1 MDVAAVLAQQQQN
14 NKCSKSLTLSLSL
27 PLSISLAVVPITFC
41 KLHTHSRLYKP
52 YQSVQ
57 SADPQ
62 QTLQTLSV
70 CSNGRPTADF
80 TNPISLFNF
89 HTHRRLYKPY
99 QFVQIPHP
107 PQTLQTLSVCSNGT
121 PTADFTNPISLFK
134 PRHPQ
139 VRLESSPR
147 KAVIYPSAAPLW
159 EAQMLCW
166 LAFGEHEALKR
177 YSKRLHSC
185 ERLGASGTVWR
196 RLEASRGA

>member
-1 MDVAAVLAQQQQN
+1 MWVFPRQGYKFPLA
-14 NKCSKSLTLSLSL
+14 SSLFQEHQ

-80 TNPISLFNF
+80 TNPISLFKWQ
-89 HTHRRLYKPY
+89 THSRLYKPY
-99 QFVQIPHP
+99 QSVQFPHP
-107 PQTLQTLSVCSNGT
+107 PQTLQTLSVCSNST

-134 PRHPQ
+134 WHTHS
-139 VRLESSPR
+139 RLYKPYQSVQTTAGVPTSTARIFPTESRDIPLR
-147 KAVIYPSAAPLW
+147 RPSMGRSNAL
-159 EAQMLCW
+159 
-166 LAFGEHEALKR
+166 LA
-177 YSKRLHSC
+177 SI
-185 ERLGASGTVWR
+185 WR
-196 RLEASRGA
+196 T